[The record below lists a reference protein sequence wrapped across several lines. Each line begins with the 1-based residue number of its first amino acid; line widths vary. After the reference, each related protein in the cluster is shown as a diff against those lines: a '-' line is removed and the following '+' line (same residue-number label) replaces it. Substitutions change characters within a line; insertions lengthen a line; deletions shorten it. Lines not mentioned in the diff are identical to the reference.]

1 VVIDTGRVSVPLF
14 MPLDWN
20 IKDLASLG
28 CHLHSMNLGNRKSP
42 PSGEL
47 SYHLG
52 DVEVTSLTP
61 KPFLCPWLTAFTK

>member
-1 VVIDTGRVSVPLF
+1 

-61 KPFLCPWLTAFTK
+61 KPFLCP